1 MYVNISFTLP
11 KTVVEAIIKK
21 AKTMGLE
28 FENSTTGE
36 MKKKQFVQNVI
47 ETFVANNLGL
57 THGMMQDTYD
67 TWIEN
72 NSDDFEDIV
81 DEHK

>member
-1 MYVNISFTLP
+1 MYVNVSFTLP
-11 KTVVEAIIKK
+11 KSVVEAIIKK
-21 AKTMGLE
+21 AKEMGLE

-36 MKKKQFVQNVI
+36 MKKKLFVENVI
-47 ETFVANNLGL
+47 ETFVASNIGL
-57 THGMMQDTYD
+57 TDCIMEETYD
-67 TWIEN
+67 TWIGN